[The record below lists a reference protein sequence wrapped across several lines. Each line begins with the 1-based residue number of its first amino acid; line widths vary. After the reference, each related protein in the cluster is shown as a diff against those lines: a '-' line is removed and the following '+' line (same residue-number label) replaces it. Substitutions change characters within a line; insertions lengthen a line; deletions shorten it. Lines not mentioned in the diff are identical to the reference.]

1 MSKEDALFIKIPY
14 SADREK
20 SPWTEDSVIPTSK
33 LLSPNPSLAYGVS
46 VGKADMFVCDS
57 YGNSYFR
64 PGAKVKTDALKALIA
79 KVKDEADKAD
89 KKLFKNLEKARDQH
103 SKQDDKNA
111 VKTLLKNF
119 KEGVVGLPSQVESIK
134 LYHEIMD
141 AGRDRIKEMHEKGD
155 VDGLKGIAKD
165 YKGTDL
171 EKEANEALK
180 NPSTQT
186 TKG

>member
-1 MSKEDALFIKIPY
+1 MPY
-14 SADREK
+14 NSDREK
-20 SPWTEDSVIPTSK
+20 SPWVEETVIPVSK
-33 LLSPNPSLAYGVS
+33 LLSPNPALEYGVA
-46 VGKADMFVCDS
+46 VGKADLFVCDS

-64 PGAKVKTDALKALIA
+64 PGASVKPAALKALIA

-119 KEGVVGLPSQVESIK
+119 KDGVVGLPSQVESIK

-141 AGRDRIKEMHEKGD
+141 AGRDRIKEMQEKGD
-155 VDGLKGIAKD
+155 VNGLKGIAKD

-171 EKEANEALK
+171 EKEANEAIK
-180 NPSTQT
+180 NPNTQPA
-186 TKG
+186 KG